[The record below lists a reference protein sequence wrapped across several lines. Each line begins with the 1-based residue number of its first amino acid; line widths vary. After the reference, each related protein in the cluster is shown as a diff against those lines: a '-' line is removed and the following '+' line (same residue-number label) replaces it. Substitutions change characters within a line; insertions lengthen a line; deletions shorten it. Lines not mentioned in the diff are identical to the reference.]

1 MKNGGVVVPILRY
14 DDAPAAI
21 DWLCKAFGFQKHL
34 VVADEKD
41 SKIIHHAQLIYQ
53 SGAQL
58 IYQSGMIMLSSP
70 GITDFDRL
78 LGKDPK
84 QNIYMIVPSADEHYA
99 RAKKSGAEILMDI
112 KDQDYG
118 GRAYTCRDLEGNI
131 WSFGDYS
138 PWKSEN

>member
-21 DWLCKAFGFQKHL
+21 DWLCKAFGFKEHL
-34 VVADEKD
+34 VVADEKEA
-41 SKIIHHAQLIYQ
+41 KIIHH
-53 SGAQL
+53 AQL
-58 IYQSGMIMLSSP
+58 IYQSGMIMLSSA

-138 PWKSEN
+138 PWEGEN